1 MTRWHEFNEKMQ
13 GQYQRILSAVGE
25 DAFAAETLRRM
36 PLVLDDQSVYAIAT
50 PLGFQMSWLHKG
62 RSAKAK
68 AVGPSADIAAVLSK
82 AGPAPAAVAP
92 PPLPAVV
99 PPPVGV
105 PAAGSLRPPAVPPV
119 PVSKATPVPSPARA
133 PLAKATPVVSPVVAP
148 APVGAPVVSPAVP
161 GPVATPHLVP
171 PNPGP
176 VATPELPPAGGAV
189 VAVVPWIN
197 YTNLY
202 HFEMYIYMI

>member
-1 MTRWHEFNEKMQ
+1 MTRWREFNEKMQ

-68 AVGPSADIAAVLSK
+68 AVGPSADIAAVLLK
-82 AGPAPAAVAP
+82 AGPAPPAV

-99 PPPVGV
+99 PPPSGV

-119 PVSKATPVPSPARA
+119 PVSKATPVPSPALA
-133 PLAKATPVVSPVVAP
+133 PLAKATPVVSPVVVP
-148 APVGAPVVSPAVP
+148 VRVGAPVVSP

-176 VATPELPPAGGAV
+176 QATPELPPAGGAV